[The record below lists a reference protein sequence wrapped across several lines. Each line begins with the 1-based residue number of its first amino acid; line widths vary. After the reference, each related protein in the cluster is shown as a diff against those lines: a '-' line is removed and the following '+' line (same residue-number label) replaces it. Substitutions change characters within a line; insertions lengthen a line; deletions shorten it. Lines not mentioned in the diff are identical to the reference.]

1 MSNVGEQE
9 ELLVKEP
16 MLFGKRAY
24 LEGLLLKVMRTPT
37 GTRLFVEKKL
47 NKLNALSEAMEYQ
60 LTRISHFKGR
70 RSHTTGVVVLQ

>member
-9 ELLVKEP
+9 ELPVKEP
-16 MLFGKRAY
+16 MLFGKRVY
-24 LEGLLLKVMRTPT
+24 LEGLLLKVMQTPT

-70 RSHTTGVVVLQ
+70 RTHTTAVAVLQ